1 MRVLVAYA
9 SKHGATAG
17 IAERIGMELR
27 CSGLDVDVLPIDS
40 VRNVANYDAY
50 VLGSAVYIGSWMK
63 DAMLFVHQ
71 YADTFVMRPTWLFSS
86 GPLGD
91 EPADGQDN
99 DQHEAIKP
107 KQVTELEEILRPR
120 EHRIFFGA
128 LDRSDF
134 GLRERVI
141 AAMPGS
147 DKLLPEGDFRNW
159 PEIEGWAQAIAADLE
174 AVLTT

>member
-17 IAERIGMELR
+17 IAERIGTELR
-27 CSGLDVDVLPIDS
+27 CSGLDADVLPIDS
-40 VRNVANYDAY
+40 IPNVANYDAY

-63 DAMLFVHQ
+63 DAMQFVHQ
-71 YADTFVMRPTWLFSS
+71 HASTFAMRPIWLFSS

-91 EPADGQDN
+91 DPADGQGD
-99 DQHEAIKP
+99 DRHESIKP
-107 KQVTELEEILRPR
+107 KQIADLEALLRPR
-120 EHRIFFGA
+120 EHQIFFGA
-128 LDRSDF
+128 LDRSGF

-141 AAMPGS
+141 TAMPGS

-159 PEIEGWAQAIAADLE
+159 PEIEAWAQAIAADLE
-174 AVLTT
+174 AVLAT